1 MNLGDV
7 IAIVAVALV
16 LAGAICYIVRAK
28 RRGQKCVGC
37 PYSKG
42 GCTSCSC
49 QSNTNENKEIDQ

>member
-1 MNLGDV
+1 MKPGDI

-16 LAGAICYIVRAK
+16 LTGAIIYIIRAK

-42 GCTSCSC
+42 GCTCNCSNC
-49 QSNTNENKEIDQ
+49 NNKGESK